1 MRRNRPRPRLLPCLL
16 LAGAAALPA
25 SGCGGPAR
33 GDSGSGA
40 DAGAG
45 TDATIP
51 ADANAPP
58 CVPNGQFLFMGEGL
72 DFSFCATD
80 PQIADLTA
88 LYALDPADVVA
99 AFEAADPARA
109 PYDFAGFG
117 SRWAAVRVANPSAMT
132 AARLDSA
139 ELDVALL
146 CIEPFTS
153 PPVFHVND
161 DLAGAAPQAGVDLVG
176 VPGPW
181 DCLATTSPHTDLVAG
196 NTPLG
201 RARIDF
207 PPL

>member
-1 MRRNRPRPRLLPCLL
+1 MRRTLDFPKALFIVLT
-16 LAGAAALPA
+16 AAAA
-25 SGCGGPAR
+25 VAAGCGGKAES
-33 GDSGSGA
+33 DSA
-40 DAGAG
+40 PDAGAG

-51 ADANAPP
+51 VDANAPP
-58 CVPNGQFLFMGEGL
+58 CVASDQFLFMGDSL
-72 DFSFCATD
+72 DFSFCAAD

-117 SRWAAVRVANPSAMT
+117 SRWAAVRIANPSAMT
-132 AARLDSA
+132 AARLTSS

-146 CIEPFTS
+146 CIEPFS
-153 PPVFHVND
+153 MPPVFHVND
-161 DLAGAAPQAGVDLVG
+161 DLAGAAPGAGVDLVG
-176 VPGPW
+176 AGGPW
-181 DCLATTSPHTDLVAG
+181 DCLATTSPHTDAVAG

-201 RARIDF
+201 RARLDT